1 MPVGVAI
8 SIIHLKVYMSADN
21 TVIVLST
28 PAVADC
34 PECPERVYRVAEVQ
48 AAENLTDEGS
58 TPEYLNWIL
67 AENFGKSPV
76 YNVEAEAW
84 RAALA
89 LADEI
94 EASERYLEYGVQSVA
109 LAVPYPT
116 RSVAQLRLVLKQK
129 RQFPFDR

>member
-1 MPVGVAI
+1 
-8 SIIHLKVYMSADN
+8 MSADN

-28 PAVADC
+28 PAYAGSASDVGR
-34 PECPERVYRVAEVQ
+34 PSERVYRVAEVQ
-48 AAENLTDEGS
+48 AAESLTCESS

-67 AENFGKSPV
+67 VENFGKSPL
-76 YNVEAEAW
+76 YFVEAEAW

-89 LADEI
+89 LADEM

-109 LAVPYPT
+109 LDLAFPS
-116 RSVAQLRLVLKQK
+116 RSAAQLRLVLKQK